1 MAHILVVEDDEN
13 IVRLLQ
19 IRLES
24 VFKNYAYYD
33 DDQANGAFF

>member
-1 MAHILVVEDDEN
+1 MVFDDAKQERDPQLIKIT
-13 IVRLLQ
+13 IVQ
-19 IRLES
+19 S